1 MLHIIISINFNI
13 RTVQRENHSLLR
25 ISYDLKRINDENN
38 IDNYDDICY
47 SESYDDINTY
57 NEYTEPYQ
65 ELAQYYVVSEGTQKY
80 EEIAD
85 QKKIEIVIH
94 DIYR

>member
-1 MLHIIISINFNI
+1 
-13 RTVQRENHSLLR
+13 LLR